1 MSESSPR
8 KTWWRPLR
16 RFVLYPVLVIGV
28 INLVLTG
35 TPVPLWH
42 LESLHNPV
50 EVNLITEKHLVLVDG
65 QELTLP
71 NISEIPAD
79 DRLFQA
85 SIADGVEVD
94 PKGNVFGLV
103 RVDRNCGNDPTI
115 WRRLRINLSHLA
127 GAIHPLGID
136 QNVVPPDVLEFFH
149 EQYRINSITGRSH
162 EQLHLE
168 LDDLRRIRK
177 VKEQIDYSIAQA
189 KEFKAEDSP

>member
-1 MSESSPR
+1 MTDTEPR
-8 KTWWRPLR
+8 KTWWQPLR

-42 LESLHNPV
+42 LESLDNPV
-50 EVNLITEKHLVLVDG
+50 EVNLITDEHLILVDG
-65 QELTLP
+65 QKLSLP
-71 NISEIPAD
+71 HISEIPAD

-85 SIADGVEVD
+85 SIEDGVEVD
-94 PKGNVFGLV
+94 PEGNVFGLV
-103 RVDRNCGNDPTI
+103 WIDRNCGNDPTI

-136 QNVVPPDVLEFFH
+136 KSVVPPDALEFFQEH
-149 EQYRINSITGRSH
+149 YRINSITGRSH

-168 LDDLRRIRK
+168 LDDMRRIRK

-189 KEFKAEDSP
+189 KELKAEESP